1 MFERHELAVDGRK
14 ADRVWWFATKLGAF
28 LVFCMVAG
36 YVVGKHV
43 L

>member
-1 MFERHELAVDGRK
+1 MLERHELTPGGRK

-28 LVFCMVAG
+28 LVFAMVAG